1 MTKQTTDTATRD
13 ALAATLENAPG
24 NVAIMDIYRADGEHA
39 EPVCEFCATNWGEVL
54 DGYSLYVP
62 DGSHAP
68 SDVSPMCPECGS
80 IMLEEDISA
89 NAMRE
94 GYTGA
99 LESVLIDVLAL
110 YEPRLGVG
118 PERADHATRRLL
130 QDVWAQLGAE
140 ELAEQVDLDKG
151 YYTKATN
158 TYHEA
163 HLSHRD
169 PATVEAWQDMLDDAQ
184 RDNDAL
190 RALSRD
196 NDERR
201 RADGR
206 TRATNAEIDAYG
218 IAREI
223 ADHSDAMARG
233 ATDAIVSHLTL
244 GDIEQ
249 NAYELTSY
257 ADAPGLL
264 IVDDEG
270 YIYVWLDPSVWM
282 RKA

>member
-1 MTKQTTDTATRD
+1 MTKTTAEIAARD
-13 ALAATLENAPG
+13 ALSDALKNAPG
-24 NVAIMDIYRADGEHA
+24 NAAYVDIYRTEGDYPEI
-39 EPVCEFCATNWGEVL
+39 VCEFCASHWSEGPK

-62 DGSHAP
+62 TGCHAP
-68 SDVSPMCPECGS
+68 AEVPPICPECGS
-80 IMLEEDISA
+80 PMLEEDVSA

-99 LESVLIDVLAL
+99 LESVLIDVLAW
-110 YEPRLGVG
+110 YEPRQGIG

-130 QDVWAQLGAE
+130 RDVWQQMGAE
-140 ELAEQVDLDKG
+140 ELADRIDLDCG
-151 YYTKATN
+151 YRA
-158 TYHEA
+158 EV

-169 PATVEAWQDMLDDAQ
+169 PATVEAWQDLLDDAQ
-184 RDNDAL
+184 RDADAL

-223 ADHSDAMARG
+223 ADHSDAMALG
-233 ATDAIVSHLTL
+233 ATDAIVRHLTL
-244 GDIEQ
+244 SDIEQ
-249 NAYELTSY
+249 NAYELTAY

-270 YIYVWLDPSVWM
+270 YIYVWVDPSVWM